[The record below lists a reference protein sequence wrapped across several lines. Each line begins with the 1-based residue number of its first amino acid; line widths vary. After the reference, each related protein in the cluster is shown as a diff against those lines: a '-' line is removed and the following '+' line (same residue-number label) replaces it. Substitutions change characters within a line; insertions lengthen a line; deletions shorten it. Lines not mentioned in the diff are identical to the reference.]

1 MQTLLNAIEESDDST
16 EIDAMFCI
24 LRDRKIGIKKK
35 LLCLALI
42 LGLEDSEIIDEAP
55 KDANGR
61 ILDHQSR
68 HIISESLVKASQKN
82 KN

>member
-1 MQTLLNAIEESDDST
+1 MQTLISAIEESEDST

-42 LGLEDSEIIDEAP
+42 LGPEDS
-55 KDANGR
+55 
-61 ILDHQSR
+61 
-68 HIISESLVKASQKN
+68 
-82 KN
+82 